1 MELEL
6 GLKITRTKDDVSS
19 STDFRITSDSFGHL
33 SLSRE
38 TNSVFFLIL
47 HLKGFKKDG
56 IDIEINKEGNRIK
69 ISGRKKV
76 EEMVLVKWVEWKKA
90 TEIKEFKKVFRIPEI
105 VNLDKIKARF
115 NEEDGT
121 LTVTMRK
128 KVKGITGLKIEE
140 EEEVKDPVV
149 EEKTEEKTEPEE
161 EIKEEPKPEEEE
173 EQEEAEEPQR
183 EEEEDKIEEE
193 ITRTREDVSSSVDFR
208 FSKDPFGPLVLSRE
222 TDSRFII
229 IIHLKGFKKEG
240 IEIDINEE
248 GNRITIRG
256 RKPVEEMVMIRWMA
270 WRKEVEFRVF
280 KKAFRIPDTVD
291 LDMIKARF
299 DDDDATLTITM
310 PKRVKGI
317 SGFQIEEEEE
327 RVEFGDVSEVEHKEE
342 TEKGEF
348 EEESIQ
354 RQESDVHSEKFETEF
369 QKEEELVHSNKES
382 EDSNLRKP
390 PDIDGREPHEQTRHE
405 EQENNQQLAQAESE
419 SDDFGS
425 RAFEEIEEQEPDE
438 QLDRTSESGATEK
451 KTTGDDGDGLSKV
464 QGIKKRE
471 RRNDERKIPEMVEEA
486 ETGDHEKK
494 KVVKMEIKNRDSRE
508 EVDGKMGEGFRPN
521 IDRPQV
527 VCEDDIAETET
538 KAEEFESDKLKAD
551 EVDKI
556 HELVD
561 KNEEEGEK
569 TKVRRQSEDRNLR
582 KLQENEEQ
590 HSKGQKRHSKEKKMK
605 ELVEEKTPEAE
616 TNTRNDILKAGQEIE
631 VPEVDTLGKTG
642 DERKEK
648 QNIVKKETKSG
659 DAKEEIDA
667 KMGEVFASNN
677 ADTAMK
683 SEDFESDKLES
694 DEVDNIQ
701 KLVEKKDKQVENAKV
716 GEQSED
722 SGSKLQEI
730 GEQQIQGQKRHG
742 KQEKIKELVDEQI
755 PEAETNIENDILKPV
770 LERSEGKH
778 KIQKMFQEETKNQP
792 ETFKEKRTETGKK
805 INEAGTRKVQEIIR
819 QQERDEPTRS
829 EKESKTRGSVKSKT
843 NDEEKEGKETAGTE
857 RKEQESDRPKILREQ
872 EVAEDKTN
880 FSKNGEVKE
889 EEEIAE
895 KKKEFG
901 NDDDISRKLRDTDQ
915 RDSNA
920 MKGQEEKDMIQEL
933 ILEEKV
939 CDGGKG
945 IIAVA
950 ETKAENDKSKEV
962 QEIEEQQF
970 HKEDTCG
977 KQFQKLKG
985 GEVSGRG
992 EVANVENEKKTIVAE
1007 KRIRDSTREAQD
1019 IEKNDSDASGKYIK
1033 ETPIQELGENRG
1045 IYRNENEEEKKD
1057 KTDRPEK
1064 IIGTMKQELVSLNS
1078 QLEQDN
1084 VEDGEK
1090 TQELV
1095 EDKIKDCEEEEGSEE
1110 SKNKTDDDVETKVQG
1125 IKEEELYEPKR
1136 EHVSK
1141 IKELVEEKTDDYEK
1155 HEENEIAESEIEAEC
1170 GSLRKVDGS
1179 EEQEFLEPKINKER
1193 DKTRITRAEEPSGQ
1207 EKEEKEEKIAE
1218 SMTITDNEKRYKIQ
1232 EMVEAGHNGRKEE
1245 EQNENVTAEAELETE
1260 RESSKKVQEI
1270 EQQKYER
1277 LKRSMVQDKMEETEG
1292 KEKTRAMKENEIV
1305 ERKTKTKDGS
1315 LRNVRDDEDP
1325 ELTKPYK
1332 RQKEDKKQDE
1342 KEILRSQGDLDE
1354 FERHCEQN
1362 NISKLAEEEKLEN
1375 IAELEGKMED
1385 DSSSKFHEFEERKSN
1400 EDWTHEE
1407 REKRKD
1413 LVKEEATDP
1422 KDKHTGGE
1430 DHIDHKEEQQKE
1442 KVIAKAE
1449 LNIEE
1454 DSSKKV
1460 EEIEKQDHGELKR
1473 SMVQDKRQETE
1484 EKEKTR
1490 AMEKN
1495 ETVERRKQTKEGS
1508 LGKLREGEDPELGG
1522 HERRGEEDRIQEL
1535 VETEISDDKEIFKK
1549 KDTGKVDLGER
1560 ERHSKQ
1566 RKSHQSV
1573 EIRKGEGN
1581 TENISEPGGKMKGDT
1596 SGKFHEFQKQ
1606 KSYEDYR
1613 EEEECEETGNLD
1625 KEKATD
1631 LKDKHTGGEEEA
1643 AHTETKAEDQIN
1655 EKVGEIK
1662 EQESEKQKG
1671 YEKDKLVLKEGAT
1684 DREKEEGNI
1693 FEDFTT
1699 KIQQTK
1705 NEESHEQEMREKQ
1718 QDIVPDF
1725 MEDETGDQ
1733 EDEEAEEA
1741 AAVVAS
1747 NENGNSNKVQTIK
1760 EHKKQN
1766 MIPETSDTEVKDTKQ
1781 EVPNSRNVQETKE
1794 LEAHFQEHEGKTEN
1808 SKDDE
1813 GSKGDEGKQG
1823 KTVETMSRER
1833 FKTKSEMVRKIQETK
1848 VEESNEKKNH
1858 ERKGKIEEPERKES
1872 SNHEVRLA
1880 TEDDS
1885 LRKGQEFLEKESNIM
1900 SKRGSVEQDRIQEP
1914 KEAETKI
1921 DDGKSRKLEMS
1932 KLLELDES
1940 EEQKKKIQKSMEEKS
1955 NAPEI
1960 EKEGDEKIAEEE
1972 MQCKIHG
1979 RVKDKEVKGQEP
1991 YELLKNI
1998 EHEKIPEYHREEE
2011 KGMEQREIEEMKRA
2025 AEDVSSR
2032 ECQDVEE
2039 KGSEQPKRYAEQEK
2053 LRELMTEEEGK
2064 EEYHLKQG
2072 EQNEKAKRILQ
2083 VESKANDDSSK
2094 KNETKGQETTALR
2107 GENEKENHQRKKET
2121 IDECDSSRKIQGH
2134 EEERK
2139 MSEKLAEKET
2149 SHDDKEA
2156 KERNRAGVVWREEE
2170 PKVRDDGFRKARET
2184 EEKEQD
2190 KKQSDI
2196 SGKAKEN
2203 KNQKTKRR
2211 YDRSGNKAQEIEK
2224 QESHEQKRS
2233 EEEVFRRAETNDEYD
2248 SSRKIHEHGERKSDQ
2263 LGEKL
2268 AEEETSNDKEAKEGN
2283 RAEPGLGEV
2292 EKKFGKVRE
2301 IEEKEQDKKQS
2312 LETDI
2317 SGKEKENKNQ
2327 ETKTRDDSSGKKI
2340 QKNEKQESHEQ
2351 KRNEEQEKKYLGLVE
2366 KKKEE
2371 DETAEAE
2378 VPRNLKGIEKRE
2390 STKVVENHEHRD
2402 NIKELVQEKMNN
2414 HEGEDKKSMITHVLA
2429 KAKDD
2434 EVKVPEG
2441 LRKQDKSREQRLRDN
2456 LKDEKTAKTETK
2468 TKDNESRKI
2477 HQIKETEASE
2487 QERLKEQ
2494 GRIKELVEDRTHFCR
2509 EKENRETEF
2518 ADGISKMIQEIGK
2531 EESIEPVDRET
2542 SEDDEEELEV
2552 EFEDEEEDWEAES

>member
-19 STDFRITSDSFGHL
+19 STDFRVTSDSFGHL

-47 HLKGFKKDG
+47 HLKGFKKEG

-69 ISGRKKV
+69 ISGRKQV
-76 EEMVLVKWVEWKKA
+76 EEMVLVNWVEWKKA

-140 EEEVKDPVV
+140 EEEEVKDQIV

-161 EIKEEPKPEEEE
+161 EIKEEPKPEEKE
-173 EQEEAEEPQR
+173 EQEEEEEPQR

-193 ITRTREDVSSSVDFR
+193 VVEEETRDHEEKKEEEIEDKPRKKRRKKFR
-208 FSKDPFGPLVLSRE
+208 
-222 TDSRFII
+222 
-229 IIHLKGFKKEG
+229 FKKEG

-280 KKAFRIPDTVD
+280 KKVFRIPDTVD
-291 LDMIKARF
+291 LDIIKARF

-317 SGFQIEEEEE
+317 SGFKIEEEEEE
-327 RVEFGDVSEVEHKEE
+327 RVEFGDVSEAEHKEE
-342 TEKGEF
+342 TEKGEV

-527 VCEDDIAETET
+527 VGEDDIAETET

-569 TKVRRQSEDRNLR
+569 TKVRRQSEDRNL
-582 KLQENEEQ
+582 KLKENEEQ
-590 HSKGQKRHSKEKKMK
+590 HSKGQKQHSKEEKMK

-631 VPEVDTLGKTG
+631 VPEVDTLGKTS
-642 DERKEK
+642 DEGTEK
-648 QNIVKKETKSG
+648 QNIVKKETKHG

-667 KMGEVFASNN
+667 KMGEISASN
-677 ADTAMK
+677 TAMK
-683 SEDFESDKLES
+683 SEDFESDQLES
-694 DEVDNIQ
+694 DEVDKIQ
-701 KLVEKKDKQVENAKV
+701 KLVEKKDKTEENAKV
-716 GEQSED
+716 GAQSED
-722 SGSKLQEI
+722 SSLTELQEN
-730 GEQQIQGQKRHG
+730 GEQQIQGQKLHG
-742 KQEKIKELVDEQI
+742 KEEKIRELVDEQI
-755 PEAETNIENDILKPV
+755 PEAETNIGNDVLKPV
-770 LERSEGKH
+770 QGRSEEKH
-778 KIQKMFQEETKNQP
+778 NIQELFQEKTKNQP
-792 ETFKEKRTETGKK
+792 EKYKEKIMERGRNT
-805 INEAGTRKVQEIIR
+805 NDAGTRKVQEIIR
-819 QQERDEPTRS
+819 QQDLDEPARS
-829 EKESKTRGSVKSKT
+829 GKESKTRELVKSKT
-843 NDEEKEGKETAGTE
+843 NAEEKEEKEIAGTAK
-857 RKEQESDRPKILREQ
+857 KELESDRPKILAEKIQ
-872 EVAEDKTN
+872 ELIEEKTK
-880 FSKNGEVKE
+880 FSKNGKAKSDE
-889 EEEIAE
+889 ETAE
-895 KKKEFG
+895 KKTEFG
-901 NDDDISRKLRDTDQ
+901 DDDDISKRVRDVEQ
-915 RDSNA
+915 QDSDA
-920 MKGQEEKDMIQEL
+920 MKGQEEKYMIQEL
-933 ILEEKV
+933 LLEETV

-950 ETKAENDKSKEV
+950 ETKAENDKSKRV
-962 QEIEEQQF
+962 HEIEEQ
-970 HKEDTCG
+970 
-977 KQFQKLKG
+977 QFQKLKG

-992 EVANVENEKKTIVAE
+992 EVDNVENKKKTTVAE

-1019 IEKNDSDASGKYIK
+1019 IEKNDLDASGKYIK
-1033 ETPIQELGENRG
+1033 ETTIQELGDNRG

-1057 KTDRPEK
+1057 ETDRPEK
-1064 IIGTMKQELVSLNS
+1064 ITGTIKQELVSLNS
-1078 QLEQDN
+1078 PLEEDN
-1084 VEDGEK
+1084 VEEK
-1090 TQELV
+1090 SQELV
-1095 EDKIKDCEEEEGSEE
+1095 EEKIKGCEEEEGSEE
-1110 SKNKTDDDVETKVQG
+1110 SKIKTEDDVGRKVQG

-1136 EHVSK
+1136 EYVSK
-1141 IKELVEEKTDDYEK
+1141 IKELVEEKTDDYEQ

-1179 EEQEFLEPKINKER
+1179 EEQELLEPKINKER
-1193 DKTRITRAEEPSGQ
+1193 DKTRITGAGEPSSQ
-1207 EKEEKEEKIAE
+1207 EKEEKEEKRAE
-1218 SMTITDNEKRYKIQ
+1218 LEKERPGRLESHDKRYKTQ
-1232 EMVEAGHNGRKEE
+1232 ELVEAGQLDRKEE

-1270 EQQKYER
+1270 EQQKNEG
-1277 LKRSMVQDKMEETEG
+1277 LKRSMVQEKMEETEG
-1292 KEKTRAMKENEIV
+1292 KDKTRAMKENEVV

-1325 ELTKPYK
+1325 EVTKPYK
-1332 RQKEDKKQDE
+1332 RLKEDKIQELVEMGSNDYRAKVKKQDE
-1342 KEILRSQGDLDE
+1342 KDILRSQEDLDE
-1354 FERHCEQN
+1354 FERHCEKN

-1400 EDWTHEE
+1400 EDWTQEE

-1430 DHIDHKEEQQKE
+1430 VHNDQKEEQQE
-1442 KVIAKAE
+1442 KRVIAKAE
-1449 LNIEE
+1449 LKTEE

-1460 EEIEKQDHGELKR
+1460 GEIEKLEYDELQR
-1473 SMVQDKRQETE
+1473 SKMQETE

-1490 AMEKN
+1490 AMEEN
-1495 ETVERRKQTKEGS
+1495 ETVKGSKQTKEGS
-1508 LGKLREGEDPELGG
+1508 LGKLREGEDPELGR
-1522 HERRGEEDRIQEL
+1522 HERRGEEDMIQEL
-1535 VETEISDDKEIFKK
+1535 VE
-1549 KDTGKVDLGER
+1549 
-1560 ERHSKQ
+1560 
-1566 RKSHQSV
+1566 
-1573 EIRKGEGN
+1573 GN
-1581 TENISEPGGKMKGDT
+1581 MENISEPGGKMKGD
-1596 SGKFHEFQKQ
+1596 SSDKFHEFQKQ
-1606 KSYEDYR
+1606 KAYDYYR
-1613 EEEECEETGNLD
+1613 EEEECEETGNLV

-1643 AHTETKAEDQIN
+1643 AHTKTKAEDEIN
-1655 EKVGEIK
+1655 EKVGENK
-1662 EQESEKQKG
+1662 KPESAKQKR
-1671 YEKDKLVLKEGAT
+1671 YEKLDKLVLKEGAT

-1699 KIQQTK
+1699 KIQETK
-1705 NEESHEQEMREKQ
+1705 KEESHELEMREKQ

-1794 LEAHFQEHEGKTEN
+1794 LEAHFQELDGKTEN
-1808 SKDDE
+1808 SKDDD
-1813 GSKGDEGKQG
+1813 GSKGDKGKQG
-1823 KTVETMSRER
+1823 KIVETMSCER
-1833 FKTKSEMVRKIQETK
+1833 FKTKIEMVRKIQETK

-1872 SNHEVRLA
+1872 SNHEVKLA

-1885 LRKGQEFLEKESNIM
+1885 LRKGQEFLERESNM

-1960 EKEGDEKIAEEE
+1960 EKEGNEKIAEEE

-1991 YELLKNI
+1991 YELLKNR

-2025 AEDVSSR
+2025 AEVVSSR
-2032 ECQDVEE
+2032 EFQDVEE
-2039 KGSEQPKRYAEQEK
+2039 KGSDQPKRYAEQEK
-2053 LRELMTEEEGK
+2053 IRERMTEEEGK

-2094 KNETKGQETTALR
+2094 KNETKGQETTAWR
-2107 GENEKENHQRKKET
+2107 GENEKENHQMKEET
-2121 IDECDSSRKIQGH
+2121 IDECDSSRKIHGH

-2139 MSEKLAEKET
+2139 LSEKLAEKET
-2149 SHDDKEA
+2149 SDDDKEA
-2156 KERNRAGVVWREEE
+2156 KEGNRAGVVWREGET
-2170 PKVRDDGFRKARET
+2170 KIRDDGFRKAREI
-2184 EEKEQD
+2184 EEQEQD
-2190 KKQSDI
+2190 KKQSYVENDI
-2196 SGKAKEN
+2196 SGKAKEK
-2203 KNQKTKRR
+2203 KNQETERI

-2283 RAEPGLGEV
+2283 RAEPELGEV

-2340 QKNEKQESHEQ
+2340 QENEKQESHEQ
-2351 KRNEEQEKKYLGLVE
+2351 KRNEEQDKKNLGLVE

-2390 STKVVENHEHRD
+2390 STKVVEKHEHRD
-2402 NIKELVQEKMNN
+2402 NIEELVEERMNN
-2414 HEGEDKKSMITHVLA
+2414 HEGEDKKSVITQVLA

-2434 EVKVPEG
+2434 ESKGPEG
-2441 LRKQDKSREQRLRDN
+2441 LRKQDKNMEQRLRDN
-2456 LKDEKTAKTETK
+2456 LKDEETK
-2468 TKDNESRKI
+2468 RKDNETRKF
-2477 HQIKETEASE
+2477 HRIKEKETSE
-2487 QERLKEQ
+2487 QEILKEH

-2509 EKENRETEF
+2509 DKENRATELE
-2518 ADGISKMIQEIGK
+2518 DGSSKMIQERDK
-2531 EESIEPVDRET
+2531 EESIKPDRDENKVQEPVDMET
-2542 SEDDEEELEV
+2542 SEDDEEELEI